1 MCSVEAASEA
11 ALEASHG
18 FAFGFALGDASGDVG
33 QGVVVVGHS
42 FKSDGVDCPVESAV
56 AASVEVVAGG
66 VPRRCADGGGP
77 FESGLAD
84 EPPPKVGPDLTSVL
98 TPPLTT
104 R

>member
-84 EPPPKVGPDLTSVL
+84 EPPQVGTDLTSVL